1 MTAQQWQNSCLRSLM
16 MYAICIVVIFSSLPL
31 LYSAMVLCDWLDPP
45 QYAHEACVETSRGST
60 VCGDLVRY

>member
-1 MTAQQWQNSCLRSLM
+1 MTLTIIKWLSPRLIALIILISP
-16 MYAICIVVIFSSLPL
+16 LPL
-31 LYSAMVLCDWLDPP
+31 LYSALVVCDWLDPP